1 MSVFS
6 SVLNY
11 VLTVLEIGIPSLLA
25 NNTVAAAEL
34 STVKPLILIKE
45 YFMSRNYFWLLKLG

>member
-1 MSVFS
+1 MSIFS
-6 SVLNY
+6 FTFINY

-25 NNTVAAAEL
+25 NNTVVAAEL

-45 YFMSRNYFWLLKLG
+45 YFMSWHYFGYYYT